1 MNAVIIQEPCRMLQN
16 DESKFYYALSVD
28 GRTFRMSEAAYPGN
42 EKAAILFAEIAEKLN
57 H

>member
-1 MNAVIIQEPCRMLQN
+1 MLQN